1 MEIVIPRLSSDTY
14 KLIGFFLILPTVFM
28 PLRMLSIPSVMST
41 LATVVLVAIV
51 VFDGFYKTKAPGSIM
66 DPAPTRMGPET
77 YQLNWLG
84 SVGLVLAG
92 FGGHAVIPSVARDM
106 KKPESCDRIF
116 NIAFVSKATT
126 TRPQPGRLAH
136 GLNSQLDV
144 VLRADTAVHRRGHLV
159 HFRRGRLPHD
169 RRRRV

>member
-1 MEIVIPRLSSDTY
+1 MQLSDSERQADDRFCLELFGLSVALVVLFGDSMEIVIPRLSSDTY

-41 LATVVLVAIV
+41 LATVVLVGIV
-51 VFDGFYKTKAPGSIM
+51 VFDGFWKTKAPGSIL
-66 DPAPTRMGPET
+66 DPAPTRMGPEM

-84 SVGLVLAG
+84 SIGLVLAG

-116 NIAFVSKATT
+116 NIAFVSDSLVSAA
-126 TRPQPGRLAH
+126 RPLAR
-136 GLNSQLDV
+136 S
-144 VLRADTAVHRRGHLV
+144 
-159 HFRRGRLPHD
+159 
-169 RRRRV
+169 